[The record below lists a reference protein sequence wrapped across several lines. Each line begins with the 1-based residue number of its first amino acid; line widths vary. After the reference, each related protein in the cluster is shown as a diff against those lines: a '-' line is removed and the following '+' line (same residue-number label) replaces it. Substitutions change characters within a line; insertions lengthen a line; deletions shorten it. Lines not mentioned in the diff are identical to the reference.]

1 MSRKCQRMLK
11 PVRNI
16 RKPKVALCYCLCCL
30 TKIHR
35 YSVYL
40 SHKTNISRKSSHLRS
55 WNIRHKLQRYCLI
68 EVVTSQKGLE
78 PLPSTMSSLFTYRI
92 QYVIDSSSIIVKE
105 AQKQRKEAKLIKQL
119 EKQKQQETAERE
131 ELEQRQNKKGNV
143 TIHSWIDR

>member
-1 MSRKCQRMLK
+1 
-11 PVRNI
+11 
-16 RKPKVALCYCLCCL
+16 
-30 TKIHR
+30 
-35 YSVYL
+35 
-40 SHKTNISRKSSHLRS
+40 
-55 WNIRHKLQRYCLI
+55 
-68 EVVTSQKGLE
+68 
-78 PLPSTMSSLFTYRI
+78 MSSLFTYRI